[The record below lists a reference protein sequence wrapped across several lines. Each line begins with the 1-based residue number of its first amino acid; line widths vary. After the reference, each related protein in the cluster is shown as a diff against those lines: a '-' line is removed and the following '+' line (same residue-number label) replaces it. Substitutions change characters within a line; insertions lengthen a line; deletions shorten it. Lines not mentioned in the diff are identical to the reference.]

1 MIWSISLKIRTYLSC
16 ITIDIK
22 QMVLSVH
29 YPLPVFEK
37 VSLYGHVST
46 FRYSGSGFMRF
57 EPQGHLV
64 TTVAASP
71 GALSQLV
78 AATDSVW
85 PPQQLRRHV
94 VLQVVCL
101 WKWNEVNWRSVL
113 HWLCWYVCSFIY
125 LYMLLG
131 VCLWLALVCMSV
143 WVGVLM
149 WWCSDVQDE
158 CGSLLCLSLHLWL
171 WQSLHPPRSCCH
183 MLPASVS
190 AKQKA

>member
-22 QMVLSVH
+22 QTVLSVH

-46 FRYSGSGFMRF
+46 FRYSGSGFMRLWASGTF
-57 EPQGHLV
+57 SDDSRSV
-64 TTVAASP
+64 TWSSVTARRCHWRCVAASATAQTHCVT
-71 GALSQLV
+71 GCVLVKMERSELEICVAL
-78 AATDSVW
+78 
-85 PPQQLRRHV
+85 V
-94 VLQVVCL
+94 VLICV
-101 WKWNEVNWRSVL
+101 R
-113 HWLCWYVCSFIY
+113 FIY

-158 CGSLLCLSLHLWL
+158 CRSLLCLSLHLWL

-190 AKQKA
+190 AEQKA